1 MICVCNMLN
10 YNYLSMNIGGGK
22 NVGFIVPQLPS
33 SNAPPGYLCFDCIF
47 FTLCESC

>member
-22 NVGFIVPQLPS
+22 NVGIQYVL
-33 SNAPPGYLCFDCIF
+33 
-47 FTLCESC
+47 